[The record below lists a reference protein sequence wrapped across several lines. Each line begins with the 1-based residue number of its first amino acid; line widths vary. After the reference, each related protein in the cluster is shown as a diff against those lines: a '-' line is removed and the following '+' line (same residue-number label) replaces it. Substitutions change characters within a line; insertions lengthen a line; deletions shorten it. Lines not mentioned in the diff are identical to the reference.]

1 MKLAE
6 EIAYDIW
13 SSDGFKTDL
22 SRLIEKSIL
31 KDLSSLALETQ
42 QTEEPFDS
50 TALARLLQSAA
61 IFADTSHEGFREAAQ
76 RICTAA
82 LKIWVL
88 PGFPWVTPV
97 RNWPGRG
104 LDRHRRSRW
113 LS

>member
-61 IFADTSHEGFREAAQ
+61 IFADTSHEGFREAGAKNMHS
-76 RICTAA
+76 R
-82 LKIWVL
+82 LK
-88 PGFPWVTPV
+88 
-97 RNWPGRG
+97 NM
-104 LDRHRRSRW
+104 RR
-113 LS
+113 

>member
-22 SRLIEKSIL
+22 SRLL
-31 KDLSSLALETQ
+31 KKAYLKTSPHLRLETQ

-82 LKIWVL
+82 LKICDDDDSVQRFIL
-88 PGFPWVTPV
+88 INASAFAKFPRPFAQ
-97 RNWPGRG
+97 
-104 LDRHRRSRW
+104 
-113 LS
+113 